1 MIDTIQFL
9 NGKVTESSG
18 ADNALATATVGAV
31 LACRHFITGIAAD
44 YSAAPA
50 AGFKVIQVKFG
61 TTVILNIIWNPAL
74 QMPLWFGF
82 PGHIHG
88 DYNQAVSAELAASGT
103 GAVLGRVK
111 LFTYTM

>member
-9 NGKVTESSG
+9 NGKPTESSG

-31 LACRHFITGIAAD
+31 LACRTFITGIKAG

-50 AGFKVIQVKFG
+50 AGFKIIQIKFG
-61 TTVILNIIWNPAL
+61 TTVVLNLEWDPTKSA
-74 QMPLWFGF
+74 PLWFGF
-82 PGHIHG
+82 PGHVHG

-103 GAVLGRVK
+103 GGVLGRVA